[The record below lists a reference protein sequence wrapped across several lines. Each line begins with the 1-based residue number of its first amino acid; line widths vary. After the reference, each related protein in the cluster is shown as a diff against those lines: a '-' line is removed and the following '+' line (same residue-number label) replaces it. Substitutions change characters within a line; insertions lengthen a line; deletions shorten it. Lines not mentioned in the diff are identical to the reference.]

1 MWTALRIG
9 FLSLILFSTTAAAA
23 NPASCVPKAGTLTA
37 QDVEQRRKAF
47 AEDRQEFRAV
57 MVLVGVDEFGRVLAA
72 IDVDGDGQAE
82 RFLRFTDQTKIEAPW
97 SRQLRD
103 ANVTLTRGTAV
114 IQSQDGDTVVALA
127 VEGADLPVPRSRAR
141 SAFVYPAGVE
151 FTNVTADTQQRA
163 TLSELDYNDVHTW
176 PVGFQSDLNAELD
189 AVAKQTGCRRPATV

>member
-9 FLSLILFSTTAAAA
+9 FLSLILFSTTAAA
-23 NPASCVPKAGTLTA
+23 NPASCVPKAGMLTA
-37 QDVEQRRKAF
+37 RDVEQRRKAF
-47 AEDRQEFRAV
+47 AEDRQEFQAAT
-57 MVLVGVDEFGRVLAA
+57 VLVGVDELGRVLAA
-72 IDVDGDGQAE
+72 IDVNGDGQAE

-97 SRQLRD
+97 SRQLRG

-127 VEGADLPVPRSRAR
+127 AEGADLQVPRSRAK

-151 FTNVTADTQQRA
+151 FTNVTADTRQRA